1 MKKSMLVMLML
12 LMCASFSQAQ
22 MTQLAD
28 PIPVKADGEI
38 IDIGGFGHAAP
49 FYADMDGDNVPD
61 LLVGEFEG
69 GELRIYRN
77 HGTATNPVFKDFEYL
92 KVDGDVAVIPPS

>member
-1 MKKSMLVMLML
+1 MKKLFCIALML
-12 LMCASFSQAQ
+12 LVPTVAFAQAPK
-22 MTQLAD
+22 LAD
-28 PIPVKADGEI
+28 PVPVKANGEI
-38 IDIGGFGHAAP
+38 INIGGYGYAAP
-49 FYADMDGDNVPD
+49 FYADMDGDGVPD

-77 HGTATNPVFKDFEYL
+77 HGTATNPEFKDFEYL

>member
-1 MKKSMLVMLML
+1 MKRLCLTALIVMVSTV
-12 LMCASFSQAQ
+12 AFAQAPK
-22 MTQLAD
+22 LAD
-28 PIPVKADGEI
+28 PIPVKANGEI
-38 IDIGGFGHAAP
+38 IDIGGYGYAAP

-61 LLVGEFEG
+61 LLIGEFEG

-77 HGTATNPVFKDFEYL
+77 HGTAINPVFKDFEYL